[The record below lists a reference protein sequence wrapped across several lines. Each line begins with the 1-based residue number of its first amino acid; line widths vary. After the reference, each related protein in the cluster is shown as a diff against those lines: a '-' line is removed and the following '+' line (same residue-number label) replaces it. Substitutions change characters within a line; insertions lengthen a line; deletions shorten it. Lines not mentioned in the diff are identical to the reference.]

1 MGVATQAQVD
11 DLVIGGR
18 KLKANEYIAMVESS
32 FVKNVTDAMNQLGIK
47 LVDELA
53 KNAPA
58 SSGSLASSFSVL
70 GVRETKTGFRL
81 EINIGADHGDF
92 VDKGVRGIKHD
103 IKNKKVL
110 KNKDGDFYQFRTYFM
125 PLKALQSLEGW
136 MNRKNME
143 TTATNLINRNDEART
158 MLPQIS
164 TPVKRLAYFIKK
176 YGIEAS
182 NYQGKSIEKVLPDFN
197 IDIQEIGYNSLI
209 LKVSK

>member
-1 MGVATQAQVD
+1 
-11 DLVIGGR
+11 
-18 KLKANEYIAMVESS
+18 
-32 FVKNVTDAMNQLGIK
+32 MNRLGIN

-92 VDKGVRGIKHD
+92 VDKGVKGIQNRRKT
-103 IKNKKVL
+103 L
-110 KNKDGDFYQFRTYFM
+110 PNKDGRHYQFKTYGM
-125 PLKALQSLEGW
+125 PLEALKSLEGW
-136 MNRKNME
+136 MRNKNME
-143 TTATNLINRNDEART
+143 TTATNLINRNDEGRT

>member
-11 DLVIGGR
+11 DLVIGGV
-18 KLKANEYIAMVESS
+18 KKKFNQIIIDQNKTLDSSMKAIMARIG
-32 FVKNVTDAMNQLGIK
+32 ARLA
-47 LVDELA
+47 DELE
-53 KNAPA
+53 KNAPV
-58 SSGSLASSFSVL
+58 SSGGLVSNIQVLEVKETKSGYRVEIVL
-70 GVRETKTGFRL
+70 GKDYT
-81 EINIGADHGDF
+81 DY
-92 VDKGVRGIKHD
+92 VDKGVRGIQNRRKT
-103 IKNKKVL
+103 L
-110 KNKDGDFYQFRTYFM
+110 PNKDGRHYQFKTYGM
-125 PLKALQSLEGW
+125 PLEALKSLEGW
-136 MNRKNME
+136 MRNKNME
-143 TTATNLINRNDEART
+143 TTATNLINRNDEGRT

>member
-11 DLVIGGR
+11 NLVIGGR

-32 FVKNVTDAMNQLGIK
+32 FVKNVTDAMNELGIK

-81 EINIGADHGDF
+81 EINMGKDYSDY
-92 VDKGVRGIKHD
+92 VDKGVKGIQNRRKT
-103 IKNKKVL
+103 L
-110 KNKDGDFYQFRTYFM
+110 PNKDGKHYQFKTYGM
-125 PLKALQSLEGW
+125 PLEALKSLEGW
-136 MNRKNME
+136 MKRKNME
-143 TTATNLINRNDEART
+143 TTATNLINRNDEGRT

-182 NYQGKSIEKVLPDFN
+182 NYQGKSIEKVLPDFQV
-197 IDIQEIGYNSLI
+197 IIQEIGYNSLI